1 MSKLLGQ
8 FSSSWYPTAC
18 QQTKLFAF
26 HTSHFLSPLLLFFP
40 YSQIEEQI
48 EAQYRAIQ
56 QRINELEP
64 GKLRA
69 YNELLARQRDL
80 QDRVMHS
87 EARLN
92 DINGQVRT

>member
-1 MSKLLGQ
+1 MCIFLHFPAVLL
-8 FSSSWYPTAC
+8 
-18 QQTKLFAF
+18 
-26 HTSHFLSPLLLFFP
+26 SHHPSISPLIISLSLP
-40 YSQIEEQI
+40 YTYAQIEEQI

-64 GKLRA
+64 GRLRA

-92 DINGQVRT
+92 DINGQVMCML

>member
-1 MSKLLGQ
+1 LHSCLVL
-8 FSSSWYPTAC
+8 
-18 QQTKLFAF
+18 
-26 HTSHFLSPLLLFFP
+26 
-40 YSQIEEQI
+40 QIEEQI

-69 YNELLARQRDL
+69 YNELLGRQREL

-87 EARLN
+87 ENRLN
-92 DINGQVRT
+92 EINGQVDTT